1 MVPDERVYSCLNF
14 MQKLQFRRWGS
25 SASFFLFV
33 VLMMLKTAEKVAD
46 IVKIVNMKMLMIDN
60 YNEDNK

>member
-1 MVPDERVYSCLNF
+1 
-14 MQKLQFRRWGS
+14 
-25 SASFFLFV
+25 
-33 VLMMLKTAEKVAD
+33 MMLTTAEKVAD